1 MTTYNR
7 GLTTAVV
14 TMGVLLLLLML
25 LWPVQPVFAEQA
37 PGDAGSGIVKN
48 GKITLTLRD
57 TAINEVMEMLS
68 RAAHVNILLADNIK
82 GNISLNLYDV
92 SIDEAIDNIVA
103 SAGYGV
109 ERRKGSYFIVE
120 RNEAGKHSSG
130 GPTRLRTFKV
140 QYSDPE
146 VIATILENHLSGYG
160 QITTLPARRMLV
172 VEDTPHFLERISR
185 LLEELDRQPRQILI
199 EAQILEIGLKDSES
213 YGLDW
218 SKIFESSN
226 RIITVGTQ
234 GLGDPGSA
242 GLFLDYFSDDLEL
255 VLDALRTRERL
266 RTLSTPKILALE
278 DQEAETIIGDRL
290 GYNVTTTIDNVTT
303 TSTEFLESGV
313 ILRVKPSVDEQGRV
327 LLDIHPEVSTGSVT
341 DDGIPNQTTTEVT
354 TTMLVESGRTV
365 FIGGLIKRNAT
376 QTREGIPVLG
386 DIPGLGLLF
395 SNKSINSI
403 NTELVVLITPHIL
416 DNGRIAIDGGK
427 RAMVNRA
434 AEDLEVE
441 PVKIEKTMAKVKRF
455 EDMQVPGFGQKTS
468 PTTSAVDNPA
478 AAAADEE
485 LQFYAGKP
493 PAETRP
499 AEDDAGTTTQY
510 DSWFYE

>member
-1 MTTYNR
+1 MSLPR
-7 GLTTAVV
+7 WHA
-14 TMGVLLLLLML
+14 
-25 LWPVQPVFAEQA
+25 
-37 PGDAGSGIVKN
+37 GDAAGSGIVKN

-57 TAINEVMEMLS
+57 TAITEVMEMLS
-68 RAAHVNILLADNIK
+68 RAAHVNILLSDNIK
-82 GNISLNLYDV
+82 GNISVNLYDV
-92 SIDEAIDNIVA
+92 SIDEAIDAIVS

-109 ERRKGSYFIVE
+109 ERRRGSYFIVE
-120 RNEAGKHSSG
+120 RDEAGKHSSG

-146 VIATILENHLSGYG
+146 VIAGILENHLSGYG
-160 QITTLPARRMLV
+160 QVTTLPARRMLV
-172 VEDTPHFLERISR
+172 VEDTPHFLERISK
-185 LLEELDRQPRQILI
+185 LLQELDRQPRQILI
-199 EAQILEIGLKDSES
+199 EAQILEVGLKDSES

-218 SKIFESSN
+218 AQLFETSSHTLQ
-226 RIITVGTQ
+226 IGTQ
-234 GLGDPGSA
+234 GLSNPGSA
-242 GLFLDYFSDDLEL
+242 GLFLDFFSNDLEL

-266 RTLSTPKILALE
+266 RTLSTPKLLALE

-327 LLDIHPEVSTGSVT
+327 LLEIHPEVSTGSVS

-354 TTMLVESGRTV
+354 TTMLVESGKTV

-416 DNGRIAIDGGK
+416 DDGRMAMDGGK
-427 RAMVNRA
+427 REMVDRA
-434 AEDLEVE
+434 AEDLEVA
-441 PVKIEKTMAKVKRF
+441 PVKIEKTLSKIKRF
-455 EDMQVPGFGQKTS
+455 EDVQVPGFGQTGAAEINAMDS
-468 PTTSAVDNPA
+468 PA
-478 AAAADEE
+478 AGPTDDE
-485 LQFYAGKP
+485 LLFYA
-493 PAETRP
+493 R
-499 AEDDAGTTTQY
+499 
-510 DSWFYE
+510 SRRNLRR